1 MACAIS
7 QARIRFVAA
16 GACTSTQ
23 AEGSGPVQLNAMDIT
38 RCPQFLSFLLA
49 RVAAELQRTQWTS
62 RQRASRLK
70 PPEIDWVGHHA
81 DELSGD
87 LVFLGKPPFQRSINS
102 YLLLDL

>member
-1 MACAIS
+1 
-7 QARIRFVAA
+7 
-16 GACTSTQ
+16 
-23 AEGSGPVQLNAMDIT
+23 MDIT